1 MELGFIG
8 LGKMGKNMVFR
19 LLAKKHKVVVWNHS
33 PEAIQEA
40 VSKGGIASTG
50 IPDLCKKIKTP
61 RVVWI
66 MIPQG
71 QPVTLVIDELLSQ
84 LQKGDLLIDGGN
96 SRFSDSTARYQM
108 LKAKGISFMD
118 IGTSGGLTAAKAGY
132 CFMAGGDPEAYKRI
146 EPALKD
152 MAIDQG
158 CLYCGPAGSG
168 HYVKMVHN
176 AIEYGMMQAIAEG
189 FDLMKHGTYKGNLNM
204 AKIAELWTHGSI
216 VRGLLM
222 ELCASALKK
231 DPGLAR
237 LKAYVDDSG
246 EGRWSAIEAID
257 KAVPFTVNTYA
268 VHARHASRQS
278 DSYAMKLL
286 AALRNEFGGHEVKRP

>member
-1 MELGFIG
+1 MEIGFIG
-8 LGKMGKNMVFR
+8 LGRMGKNMVFR
-19 LLAKKHKVVVWNHS
+19 LLAKQHKVVVWNRS
-33 PEAIQEA
+33 LDAVQEVA
-40 VSKGGIASTG
+40 SKGGIGSSSIA
-50 IPDLCKKIKTP
+50 DLCKKLKSP
-61 RVVWI
+61 RMVWI

-71 QPVTLVIDELLSQ
+71 QPVTDAIDELLPH
-84 LQKGDLLIDGGN
+84 LHKGDLIIDGGN
-96 SRFSDSTARYQM
+96 SRFTDSAKRYEM
-108 LKAKGISFMD
+108 LKTKGISFMD
-118 IGTSGGLTAAKAGY
+118 IGTSGGLAGAKVGY
-132 CFMAGGDPEAYKRI
+132 CFMAGGDLESYQRI

-158 CLYCGPAGSG
+158 LLYCGPAGSG

-189 FDLMKHGTYKGNLNM
+189 FELLDQGTYQGKLNL
-204 AKIAELWTHGSI
+204 AKVSKLWTHGSI

-222 ELCASALKK
+222 DLCASALKK
-231 DPGLAR
+231 DPSLAG

-268 VHARHASRQS
+268 VHARFASRQPES
-278 DSYAMKLL
+278 FAMKML
-286 AALRNEFGGHEVKRP
+286 AALRNEFGGHEVKKK